1 MNGPPATGGLGE
13 GTGMKAN
20 DKPVTLLEQNDVPL
34 KVDLETA
41 RRIRVLAGRARQ
53 TPGAYL
59 RELIRTEYADRAGD
73 LLVDEAERRRPA
85 R

>member
-1 MNGPPATGGLGE
+1 
-13 GTGMKAN
+13 MKAN
-20 DKPVTLLEQNDVPL
+20 DKPVTLLEQDAVTL

-41 RRIRVLAGRARQ
+41 RRIRVLAGRAGQ

-59 RELIRTEYADRAGD
+59 RELIRSEYADRAGD
-73 LLVDEAERRRPA
+73 LLVEEAQRRRPA